1 VQEYLKSKYPL
12 DNPLVVSAL
21 DDLPLWSAPFGLK
34 LLDVVK
40 LKRNMNVLDI
50 GSGTGFPLIEMS
62 QRVDNSCRVIGIDP
76 WKEAIDRTDL
86 KIKTWHIANAFII
99 QGVAEEMP
107 FKSNFFDL
115 IISNNGINNVEN
127 EAFVYQEIKRISKPA
142 CQMVLTMNLPDSMKE
157 FYNIFKDILYKFNKK
172 REIEKLKN
180 HIFHKRKPIDHSK
193 TLIKKAGFH
202 VTNISQSI
210 FQLKFLDGTTMFNH
224 SLIQVGFIN
233 NWKQVLHER
242 DLQSIFGMIEKDL
255 NKIAHQKG
263 ELCLTIPWICIN
275 CQKSQ

>member
-1 VQEYLKSKYPL
+1 MQEYLNPKYPL
-12 DNPLVVSAL
+12 DNPMVASAL

-62 QRVDNSCRVIGIDP
+62 QRLDNSCCVIGVDP
-76 WKEAIDRTDL
+76 WKEVIGRTKL
-86 KIKTWHIANAFII
+86 KIKTWNITNASII
-99 QGVAEEMP
+99 QGIAEEMP

-115 IISNNGINNVEN
+115 IISNNGINNVED
-127 EAFVYQEIKRISKPA
+127 EALVYQEIKRISKPA
-142 CQMVLTMNLPDSMKE
+142 CQMVFTMNLPDSMKE
-157 FYNIFKDILYKFNKK
+157 FYNIFEEILNNFNKK
-172 REIEKLKN
+172 KEIEKLKN
-180 HIFHKRKPIDHSK
+180 HIFHKRKPIEHTK
-193 TLIKKAGFH
+193 IMIEKAGFH
-202 VTNISQSI
+202 VINISQDI

-224 SLIQVGFIN
+224 FLIQVGFIN
-233 NWKQVLHER
+233 NWKQVLDER
-242 DLQSIFGMIEKDL
+242 DLQPIFRMIEKDL

-263 ELCLTIPWICIN
+263 ELTLSIPWICIN